1 MKLGVLLGA
10 LALSLTASVLVPA
23 EAEAA
28 HRHDRYCRHE
38 RSRSAQRYRH
48 DDRSSRYDNR
58 NYRYDNRAYRYGD
71 RYDDRRYS
79 RYDDR
84 YGYGDYGY
92 GSYDYGNYDYDYR
105 YRRSYRGYGYGPR
118 ISVRPYVYLSPG
130 RYRHRYRYWSPR
142 LGVHIGGRHLG
153 LYLGF

>member
-10 LALSLTASVLVPA
+10 LALSLAASALVPA

-28 HRHDRYCRHE
+28 HRHDRYCRHD
-38 RSRSAQRYRH
+38 RSRAASRYRN
-48 DDRSSRYDNR
+48 DRYDRYDRYSRSSRYD
-58 NYRYDNRAYRYGD
+58 D
-71 RYDDRRYS
+71 RYYDRRYS

-84 YGYGDYGY
+84 YYGSYDRGDYGY
-92 GSYDYGNYDYDYR
+92 DDYDYGYR
-105 YRRSYRGYGYGPR
+105 YSRPYYGYGPR

-130 RYRHRYRYWSPR
+130 RYRYRHRYWQPR
-142 LGVHIGGRHLG
+142 LGVRIGGRHLG